1 MNNEDNTNLDLLN
14 LDDGSSDSLPEVAF
28 VSPRPKKPWRHI
40 LLFARSVAV
49 RLRRWK

>member
-28 VSPRPKKPWRHI
+28 VSPRPKKPW
-40 LLFARSVAV
+40 LLLGIGLVVIA
-49 RLRRWK
+49 